1 MINGENTTDPNIA
14 FTLELLQHALTTK
27 IPMVAHARLNPQY
40 GMQISRAAFA
50 VMVKFSDKLGQMREL
65 LEKLKEV
72 LSIPPE
78 DPAEDSK
85 AKGRRIHKLLTD
97 QKLDYYNSI
106 LKRWE

>member
-1 MINGENTTDPNIA
+1 
-14 FTLELLQHALTTK
+14 
-27 IPMVAHARLNPQY
+27 
-40 GMQISRAAFA
+40 
-50 VMVKFSDKLGQMREL
+50 MVKFADKLGQMRQL
-65 LEKLKEV
+65 LAKLKEV

-97 QKLDYYNSI
+97 EKLDYYQSI